1 MLFIRFLSTL
11 LIALL
16 LVSPTLSAQNTAEW
30 KAQLKSADK
39 QQQIGALHQLVILYQ
54 NINLDTALLYS
65 YEALRLSQ
73 EVADDSLVGVSHSRL
88 STSFY
93 HLRQMDSL
101 LVHAKAAEKI
111 GARLTLNKMHAFSL
125 KMQGIGYNYQGDF
138 AKATESNQKAL
149 EVYQTMKDS
158 VGIAATYSNL
168 GRIYQKSAQ
177 YDEALRYFIKAEKLF
192 EQSKDVNG
200 QSITAAQIGDLF
212 LDMEAPTKAISY
224 LKKALELTSRD
235 SLPIQYGDL
244 LNSLGSIYHQEKVQ
258 LDSAQFCFMESLKLF
273 EEVGDQQGVAI
284 SNNNLGNIYR
294 DQKEWQKAFSHY
306 HTSRHINLK
315 NQWLPGLAENAKN
328 LGIYHQL
335 KEQQDSAI
343 HYFLIAYDIS
353 EEIELAFREEAIL
366 ESIYRYYKQNEQPA
380 EALFYFEKLTALI
393 EETKGEAVQKEI
405 AALETKYET
414 EKKALRIK
422 SLELQSSLAQSKARA
437 LIIGLVSLMILFGL
451 GIAGVFYRRRKEQ
464 QLFALKQ
471 KMHEQEKKELD
482 QELTYKTKQL
492 TSHALHM
499 VQKNKVLQELKRGIT
514 DLVSVTADAQ
524 NKKAMR
530 SLVRRIDFNIQSDE
544 DWDTF
549 KLYFEQTNQNFYQNL
564 AKINKDLTGTELKLC
579 SLIKLNLNIKETASV
594 LNIEPTS
601 VKTARHR
608 LRKKLNL
615 EQGQDLTSFIRQVA

>member
-11 LIALL
+11 FIVLL
-16 LVSPTLSAQNTAEW
+16 FAPSTLLAQSTSEW
-30 KAQLKSADK
+30 KAQLKSTDK
-39 QQQIGALHQLVILYQ
+39 QQQIGALHQLVVVYQ

-73 EVADDSLVGVSHSRL
+73 QVADDSLVGVSHSRL
-88 STSFY
+88 STSYY

-101 LVHAKAAEKI
+101 LTHANAAEKI
-111 GARLTLNKMHAFSL
+111 AARLGINKMLAFSL
-125 KMQGIGYNYQGDF
+125 KMQGIGYSYQGDF
-138 AKATESNQKAL
+138 AQATESNQKAL
-149 EVYQTMKDS
+149 KVYEVMRDS
-158 VGIAATYSNL
+158 SGMAATYSNL
-168 GRIYQKSAQ
+168 GRIYQQSAE

-192 EQSKDVNG
+192 EQMKDVDG
-200 QSITAAQIGDLF
+200 ESITAAQIGDLF
-212 LDMEAPTKAISY
+212 LDMEAPSKAVKY
-224 LKKALELTSRD
+224 LKKAIGLIDRD
-235 SLPIQYGDL
+235 SLPIRYGDL
-244 LNSLGSIYHQEKVQ
+244 LNSLGAIYRQEKTQ
-258 LDSAQFCFMESLKLF
+258 LDSAQLCFTESLALF
-273 EEVGDQQGVAI
+273 EEIGDQQGVAI
-284 SNNNLGNIYR
+284 SNNNLGNLYR
-294 DQKEWQKAFSHY
+294 DKKEWKKAFSHL
-306 HTSRHINLK
+306 HTARRISLN
-315 NQWLPGLAENAKN
+315 NQWLPDLAENAKN
-328 LGIYHQL
+328 LGLYHQMRG
-335 KEQQDSAI
+335 QQDSAI

-353 EEIELAFREEAIL
+353 EEIELAFKEEAIL
-366 ESIYRYYKQNEQPA
+366 ESLYRYYKQNEQPA
-380 EALFYFEKLTALI
+380 QALFYFEKLTSLI

-405 AALETKYET
+405 AGLETKYET

-422 SLELQSSLAQSKARA
+422 SLELQASLDQSKARA
-437 LIIGLVSLMILFGL
+437 LIIGLVSLMILLVL
-451 GIAGVFYRRRKEQ
+451 GTIGTFYRRRKEQ
-464 QLFALKQ
+464 QLYALKQ

-514 DLVSVTADAQ
+514 DLVGATPDAQ
-524 NKKAMR
+524 NRKALR

-549 KLYFEQTNQNFYQNL
+549 KLYFEQTNQNFYQSL
-564 AKINKDLTGTELKLC
+564 AKINKDLTSTELKLC